1 MTRAAA
7 FASKGPM
14 RDASR
19 MLDPSSEMPPDLD
32 YLARYWRDEPDAP
45 KHEQVRRML
54 AEAIADGYWKPGSRL
69 PTEAEL
75 ARALPFGLATI
86 QRAFRGLV
94 EAGLVTRRRG
104 SGSVVAFPEYP
115 LRSPWHLRFHR
126 HGETEFLSIS
136 AKIVE
141 RWTTTAEGIWSEIL
155 QQGGRELVVI
165 DRNLRID
172 GQMDVPARL
181 IAVSEEFPDLVAL
194 STADLDGFGLKIM
207 IARRERIRVHRI
219 EKKVYCR
226 SQLEAAGGRQL
237 AGRKTAFI
245 LQAVAYAANDR
256 PLYVQEFAVPENDY
270 VLELT

>member
-1 MTRAAA
+1 
-7 FASKGPM
+7 M
-14 RDASR
+14 RDAGA
-19 MLDPSSEMPPDLD
+19 MLDPSSGISPDLD
-32 YLARYWRDEPDAP
+32 YLARYWRDEPDVP

-115 LRSPWHLRFHR
+115 PRSPWHLRFHR
-126 HGETEFLSIS
+126 PGETEFLSIR
-136 AKIVE
+136 AKIVD
-141 RWTTTAEGIWSEIL
+141 RWTTAAEGDWSDTL
-155 QQGGRELVVI
+155 PQGSRELVVI
-165 DRNLRID
+165 DRRLRID
-172 GQMDVPARL
+172 GVMDVPARL
-181 IAVSEEFPDLVAL
+181 IAVSEEFPDLVSL
-194 STADLDGFGLKIM
+194 STEELDGFGLKIM

-226 SQLEAAGGRQL
+226 SQLSGIDGRPYTDRKAA
-237 AGRKTAFI
+237 FF

-256 PLYVQEFAVPENDY
+256 TLYIQEFSVPENDF
-270 VLELT
+270 VLELS